1 MSLNVSVTRLF
12 ILPWLA
18 ILSSCVPVCT
28 VMSVAQSGD
37 FIGGN
42 LHSILKA
49 AVFSKVYLSH
59 QRIMFRVIRMLGSPL
74 FVRHSNDHF
83 VYMIVLYL
91 TYAHFCYY
99 CDR

>member
-1 MSLNVSVTRLF
+1 
-12 ILPWLA
+12 
-18 ILSSCVPVCT
+18 
-28 VMSVAQSGD
+28 MSVAQSGD

-42 LHSILKA
+42 LHSMLKA
-49 AVFSKVYLSH
+49 AIFSKVYLSR
-59 QRIMFRVIRMLGSPL
+59 QRIMFHVIRMLGSP
-74 FVRHSNDHF
+74 VSVHHSIDNF